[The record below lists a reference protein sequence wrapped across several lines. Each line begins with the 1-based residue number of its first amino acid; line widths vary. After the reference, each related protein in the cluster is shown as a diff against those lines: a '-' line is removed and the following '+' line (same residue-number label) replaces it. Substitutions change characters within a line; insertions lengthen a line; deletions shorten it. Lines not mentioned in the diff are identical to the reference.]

1 MNLEK
6 VKIGE
11 IKPNPNNPRL
21 IKDNKF
27 NQLVKSIKEFPDMM
41 KIRPIVVNQE
51 GIILAGNMRYHACKH
66 LKKKTVEVLR
76 VDLNDDRQREFL
88 VKDNNNFGEWNWDDI
103 ANEWDTS
110 ELVDWGIDIPSFDV
124 SEPQEKPKDITF
136 KLSISPDYSDI
147 EHEVRAELEEM
158 QGKYNGLTIK

>member
-21 IKDNKF
+21 IKDTKF
-27 NQLVKSIKEFPDMM
+27 NQLVKSIKDFPDMM

-76 VDLNDDRQREFL
+76 VDLNDERQREFL

-103 ANEWDTS
+103 ANEWNTA
-110 ELVDWGIDIPSFDV
+110 ELVEWGMDIPSFDIP
-124 SEPQEKPKDITF
+124 EPQEKQKDITF
-136 KLSISPDYSDI
+136 KLTISPDYSDI

-158 QGKYNGLTIK
+158 KGKYNGLTVK